1 MKICA
6 WPARTEIYPMPRTTK
21 EKIGDALLAL
31 LREKQLSEINVSDIT
46 SACGLSRKTFYYY
59 YQDVYSLVYG
69 FIEELFDRIAAE
81 EGYRFWPVFERL
93 VVLVK
98 ANSDVVQNVYNSVD
112 RELLY
117 NFLHRTLSKYSSK
130 IIRSEVGDEPYPD
143 EDVALAGN
151 MCLTA
156 ILSAFLQWIHFHLI
170 SDMEEE
176 FYRHRDSL
184 RGFSRVLL
192 EHMRRNSAA
201 AENEED

>member
-1 MKICA
+1 
-6 WPARTEIYPMPRTTK
+6 MPKTTK

-46 SACGLSRKTFYYY
+46 GLCGLSRKTFYYY

-69 FIEELFDRIAAE
+69 FVEELFDRIAAE
-81 EGYRFWPVFERL
+81 EGYRFWPIFERL
-93 VVLVK
+93 VSLVK

-117 NFLHRTLSKYSSK
+117 NFLHRTLSKYSSR
-130 IIRSEVGDEPYPD
+130 IIRSEVSDEPYPD

-156 ILSAFLQWIHFHLI
+156 ILSVFLQWIHFHLI

-176 FYRHRDSL
+176 FFRHRDSL

-201 AENEED
+201 KENEGD